1 MKRPRPDAADALAGV
16 VALLPEASAVTAAV
30 TRKPHKSSVDWGFN
44 TIQKAFADA
53 SSDSKEII
61 RSICPEAGDHSRF
74 LLPETSADSLKY
86 NRPCG
91 KKNLKI
97 TTA

>member
-74 LLPETSADSLKY
+74 LSKGLP
-86 NRPCG
+86 
-91 KKNLKI
+91 I
-97 TTA
+97 H